1 MTEPRTSPVYTL
13 TVEAN
18 ASRDE
23 MREGDWAIV
32 MTTAFTELNADANES
47 CSADEYATF
56 RDYVIRE
63 MVAGGNSYVDYIET
77 IRSENERLR
86 GEFQRLRKERD
97 GLVSSLNRAED
108 RWSTLRDRLEGMI
121 ETWRRLE
128 GHDPEGVSYALEIMK
143 EIIDKDRTERK

>member
-1 MTEPRTSPVYTL
+1 MTEPKTSPVYTL

-23 MREGDWAIV
+23 TREGDWAIV
-32 MTTAFTELNADANES
+32 MTTAFSELNADANES
-47 CSADEYATF
+47 CSADEYGTF

-77 IRSENERLR
+77 LKAENERLR

-108 RWSTLRDRLEGMI
+108 RWLMLEDDLEDLN

-128 GHDPEGVSYALEIMK
+128 GRELEGVSYALQFIKMVVEK
-143 EIIDKDRTERK
+143 ERKESR